1 MNKYTS
7 NIIPI
12 VMNLN
17 RSGVMEKEKKKKKTV
32 NLVFKD
38 VFKSTTEKELYDNV
52 KKIFIKYINQ

>member
-1 MNKYTS
+1 
-7 NIIPI
+7 
-12 VMNLN
+12 
-17 RSGVMEKEKKKKKTV
+17 MEKEKKKKKTV